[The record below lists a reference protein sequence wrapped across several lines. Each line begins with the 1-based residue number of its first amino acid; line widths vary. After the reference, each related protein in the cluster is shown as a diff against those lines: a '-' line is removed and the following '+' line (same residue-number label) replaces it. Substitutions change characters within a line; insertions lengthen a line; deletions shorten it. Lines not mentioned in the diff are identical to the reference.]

1 MLRSAF
7 SRKKSKK
14 IPKLFF
20 FTKIKKNQIKKKKKK
35 KKKKYAYTLTHVI
48 KGPPAKNLG
57 V

>member
-14 IPKLFF
+14 NPKFLIQIFKKQFKFF
-20 FTKIKKNQIKKKKKK
+20 FF
-35 KKKKYAYTLTHVI
+35 KYAYTLTHVI
-48 KGPPAKNLG
+48 KGPPAKIFG